1 MIRWSPDG
9 TGRKGVKEMKPRVL
23 RRPSLWIFCI
33 LATCGS
39 FALSVGVWL
48 IGGDDPT
55 GDTLMVSSVGLAIG
69 WALIRIGRSRVE
81 VRASGVDMVDWWSR
95 TWVPWGA
102 YVMVSS
108 GEGITL
114 TVRGDKVY
122 SPSALG
128 DSLIEGFLRREG
140 HGRVLEAAAALR
152 EGREN
157 ATPESLRDREVTE
170 KKWEFIPADL
180 LLFQLPLVGLLP
192 LSGIVPM

>member
-1 MIRWSPDG
+1 
-9 TGRKGVKEMKPRVL
+9 
-23 RRPSLWIFCI
+23 
-33 LATCGS
+33 
-39 FALSVGVWL
+39 
-48 IGGDDPT
+48 
-55 GDTLMVSSVGLAIG
+55 MVSSVGPAIG

-102 YVMVSS
+102 YVVVGS

-128 DSLIEGFLRREG
+128 DSLIEGFLRRKG
-140 HGRVLEAAAALR
+140 RGRVLEAAAALR

-180 LLFQLPLVGLLP
+180 LLFQLPPVGLLP

>member
-23 RRPSLWIFCI
+23 RRPSLWIFRI

-39 FALSVGVWL
+39 FALAVGVWL
-48 IGGDDPT
+48 IGGDDST
-55 GDTLMVSSVGLAIG
+55 GDTLMVSSVGPAIG

-81 VRASGVDMVDWWSR
+81 VRAGGVDMVDWWSR

-102 YVMVSS
+102 YVVVVS

-128 DSLIEGFLRREG
+128 DSLIEGFLRRKG
-140 HGRVLEAAAALR
+140 RGRVLEAAAALR

-180 LLFQLPLVGLLP
+180 LLLQLPLVGLLP